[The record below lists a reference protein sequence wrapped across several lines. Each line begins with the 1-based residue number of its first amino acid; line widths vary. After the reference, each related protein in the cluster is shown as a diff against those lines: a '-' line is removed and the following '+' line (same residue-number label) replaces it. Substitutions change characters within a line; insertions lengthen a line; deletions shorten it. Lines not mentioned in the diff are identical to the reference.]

1 MMVKTI
7 IPWYTKILSKIILS
21 RIPSNYRLWQ
31 RIGIF
36 KHGQME
42 QPAYALKVFKMH
54 YERVDFTRKG
64 KGFVVLELGPGDSLF
79 SALIADAFNAS
90 ESYLI
95 DAGQFARH
103 DLALYQIMINYLI
116 EQGLTIPNVT
126 GINTLAGLLKA
137 YNAHYGTE
145 GVNSLRQIPDGTVDF
160 IWSQAVLEHIRMHE
174 FHDTMLELRRV
185 LRPDGVC
192 SHSID
197 LKDHIGGAL
206 NNLRFSKELW
216 ESDFMAHSG
225 FYTNRIR
232 YNEML
237 DLFNK
242 AGFEVN
248 VIHVDRWDK
257 MPTRRYSFSKE
268 FRNLSEDELRICGFD
283 VVLRPR

>member
-7 IPWYTKILSKIILS
+7 IPWYAKMLSKIILS

-103 DLALYQIMINYLI
+103 DLALYQIMIKLYDR
-116 EQGLTIPNVT
+116 TR
-126 GINTLAGLLKA
+126 IN
-137 YNAHYGTE
+137 
-145 GVNSLRQIPDGTVDF
+145 
-160 IWSQAVLEHIRMHE
+160 
-174 FHDTMLELRRV
+174 
-185 LRPDGVC
+185 
-192 SHSID
+192 
-197 LKDHIGGAL
+197 
-206 NNLRFSKELW
+206 
-216 ESDFMAHSG
+216 
-225 FYTNRIR
+225 
-232 YNEML
+232 
-237 DLFNK
+237 NK
-242 AGFEVN
+242 C
-248 VIHVDRWDK
+248 DR
-257 MPTRRYSFSKE
+257 
-268 FRNLSEDELRICGFD
+268 N
-283 VVLRPR
+283 